1 MKKLIV
7 AILAGFMLSFA
18 GAPAL
23 AAYEP
28 TVPTDTKPKVKKGDP
43 KPGKKK
49 RIIVKPRA
57 QADAGE
63 VCTGRIVVIYKAGK
77 KVVRQRSKPVDNR
90 VAFNGLVPAGTTKI
104 VFLYQRGKKD
114 PCDKSKSKITL

>member
-7 AILAGFMLSFA
+7 AILAGFMLSFV

-28 TVPTDTKPKVKKGDP
+28 TVPTDTTPKIKKGDP

-49 RIIVKPRA
+49 RLIVKPKV
-57 QADAGE
+57 QGDANQI
-63 VCTGRIVVIYKAGK
+63 CTGRLVVIYKAGK
-77 KVVRQRSKPVDNR
+77 KVTRQRSKPVGNR
-90 VAFNGLVPAGTTKI
+90 VAFNGKVPAGTNKI

-114 PCDKSKSKITL
+114 PCDKSKSVVRF

>member
-23 AAYEP
+23 AYEP
-28 TVPTDTKPKVKKGDP
+28 TVPTDTTAKVKKGDP

-49 RIIVKPRA
+49 RLIVKPKI
-57 QADAGE
+57 QGDASE
-63 VCTGRIVVIYKAGK
+63 ICTGRLVVIYKAGK
-77 KVVRQRSKPVDNR
+77 KVARQRSKPVGNR
-90 VAFNGLVPAGTTKI
+90 VAFNGKVPAGTTKI

-114 PCDKSKSKITL
+114 PCDKSKSSISV